1 MPQPSLILLPPSG
14 YSAQGVVPKKIKIS
28 PREAP
33 QRKVRHY
40 TRDTPRKTIIPRG
53 FDMVSTIRHRM
64 DLPTLLGIK
73 LLAVYDTLRSLIW
86 RKTESGNP
94 FLREA
99 ITVGVLAAKGSE
111 REIARHS
118 GVTATK
124 VKECLKRLQAM
135 GWITPYVPG
144 VDASRYELPNG
155 VRVWELGS
163 RAKQGGKWQ
172 EQMHSSSV
180 QDAWYE
186 AMDLKSL
193 AYWGLDYRKTSPAT
207 QLETATDV
215 LIDINVIKP
224 PKAPRPRQKS
234 AAGIPMAL
242 DTMLAYA
249 ESFAGLRVDPRVY
262 GPQAD
267 YENSDAWFCAPQ
279 WFEARIEELGESG
292 ESGESEEI
300 TDHMFSDA
308 AEEATS
314 QAATSRTIWS
324 ENEPKK
330 AQKTRIPL
338 EKTCVVSSSC
348 DGTVAHASGPNQ
360 STECLDSQ
368 RFEPLEIRTITS
380 EIKNLARIETAPIH
394 NNHSST
400 FPTEK
405 SIHTSYEFP
414 FPSEKYSGPSH
425 PKNAK
430 AEAVQPRAA
439 ARIQPSP
446 VFGRFRGR
454 NENFRN
460 NSQATMGSPSQ
471 SQRGFLSTPYDEFP
485 QTPTPKPLAPP
496 SPLSPKSE
504 SENENSAILV
514 TAHQTPHQTPHRA
527 VPLLLS
533 PEKPRVMPPE
543 RPRASNPSQPPA
555 QQRIA
560 PVEASRGAGEA
571 LPVTPPN
578 LTAILDVIEQ
588 SKARSRAA
596 IEARFQKARTKERKK
611 ENLTSDKAYRSQKP
625 GALRIEQAW
634 REEMA
639 IAFPDLPQIA
649 WFKREQ
655 GKLLARKEGKLIAD
669 LIDGYAGDEAA
680 VENLVRGFVVH
691 WDTFGPMLTKTKD
704 GTPTIGL
711 LYACHASVMVEL
723 RRVAKSPTKAT
734 HTEYADW
741 LASVGKDPFASPPP
755 EMLAMHKASRAKNPK

>member
-193 AYWGLDYRKTSPAT
+193 AHWGLDYRKTSPAT

-215 LIDINVIKP
+215 LIDLNVIKP

-279 WFEARIEELGESG
+279 WFEAGIEDMG

-300 TDHMFSDA
+300 TDHMFSNA
-308 AEEATS
+308 AEEATA
-314 QAATSRTIWS
+314 QAAASRTIWS
-324 ENEPKK
+324 ENEPKN
-330 AQKTRIPL
+330 AQKTRISL
-338 EKTCVVSSSC
+338 EKTGAISSSC
-348 DGTVAHASGPNQ
+348 DGTVARASGPNQ

-368 RFEPLEIRTITS
+368 RFEPLEICTITS
-380 EIKNLARIETAPIH
+380 EIKQLARIETAPIH

-425 PKNAK
+425 PKKAK

-454 NENFRN
+454 NEK
-460 NSQATMGSPSQ
+460 SKKKPQATMGSPSQ

-514 TAHQTPHQTPHRA
+514 TDPQT
-527 VPLLLS
+527 VPLILS
-533 PEKPRVMPPE
+533 TEKPRVMPPE

-555 QQRIA
+555 PQRIA

-571 LPVTPPN
+571 IPVTPPN

-596 IEARFQKARTKERKK
+596 IEAKFQKARTKERKK

-625 GALRIEQAW
+625 GAMRIEQAW

-639 IAFPDLPQIA
+639 QAFPDVPQIA

-680 VENLVRGFVVH
+680 VENLVRGFVTH
-691 WDTFGPMLTKTKD
+691 WDKFGPMLTKTKD
-704 GTPTIGL
+704 GVPTIGL

-723 RRVAKSPTKAT
+723 RRFVKTPMN
-734 HTEYADW
+734 HVEYADW
-741 LASVGKDPFASPPP
+741 LASVKQDPFAVPPP
-755 EMLAMHKASRAKNPK
+755 DLLATHKAAKAGAKK